1 MKRREDGRYC
11 KQILVG
17 YKPDGTKKMK
27 TVYGK
32 TIKEV
37 EHKANEV
44 YRQIELGVNVSEKLT
59 VAQWADIWLK
69 TFKIDVANNTYE
81 RYAGIVRNQINPTLG
96 EILLTNVKLNIL
108 KKLINDMSDKYA
120 PATVKKTKD
129 VLHQIFKQAVRS
141 QYIPINPAENIV
153 TPKFYQ
159 QDRETIPAAHIK
171 NIVEFC
177 KDYKH
182 GAFIMTLLYT
192 GLRRGEILALQVK
205 DIDFGDGQI
214 SVNKAVEFLGNSP
227 NIKVPKT
234 PKSIRTIPILSPL
247 VPYLERVMAGRDE
260 NDYVFVGHDGNLY
273 TKSSIQ
279 RLFKAFNRDYNQY
292 IANLKTEL
300 DKPVSFTMHQ
310 FRHTFCTMMYD
321 AGVDVKM
328 AQNILGHSSINV
340 TLEIYTHL
348 SQYKNKI
355 NVDKMN
361 TYIENQFKNS
371 RKL

>member
-1 MKRREDGRYC
+1 MKRRTDGRYC
-11 KQILVG
+11 KQVLVG
-17 YKPDGTKKMK
+17 YKPDGTRKMK

-37 EHKANEV
+37 EYKMNEIR
-44 YRQIELGVNVSEKLT
+44 RQIELGVNVSEKLT

-69 TFKIDVANNTYE
+69 TFKTDVANNTYE
-81 RYAGIVRNQINPTLG
+81 RYAGIIRNQINPVLG
-96 EILLTNVKLNIL
+96 DLLLTNVRLNIL
-108 KKLINDMSDKYA
+108 QKLIIDMANEYA

-129 VLHQIFKQAVRS
+129 VLHQMFKQAVCS
-141 QYIPINPAENIV
+141 QYIPLNPAENIV

-159 QDRETIPAAHIK
+159 QNRDAISVEHIK
-171 NIVEFC
+171 TIVEFC
-177 KDYKH
+177 KDYKN

-205 DIDFGDGQI
+205 DIDFVSGQI
-214 SVNKAVEFLGNSP
+214 TVNKAVEFIGNSP

-234 PKSIRTIPILSPL
+234 PKSIRVIPILSPL
-247 VPYLERVMAGRDE
+247 IPYLKKVTDE
-260 NDYVFVGHDGNLY
+260 KSGDDYVFATHDGKIY

-292 IANLKTEL
+292 ISTLQLMGSEDA
-300 DKPVSFTMHQ
+300 VSFTMHQ
-310 FRHTFCTMMYD
+310 FRHTFCTMLYD
-321 AGVDVKM
+321 AGVDMKT

-355 NVDKMN
+355 NLDKMN
-361 TYIENQFKNS
+361 TYIENQIKV
-371 RKL
+371 

>member
-37 EHKANEV
+37 EHNEV

-108 KKLINDMSDKYA
+108 QKLINDMSDKYA

-159 QDRETIPAAHIK
+159 QDRETIPAEHIK

-192 GLRRGEILALQVK
+192 GLRRGEIMALMV
-205 DIDFGDGQI
+205 
-214 SVNKAVEFLGNSP
+214 
-227 NIKVPKT
+227 
-234 PKSIRTIPILSPL
+234 
-247 VPYLERVMAGRDE
+247 
-260 NDYVFVGHDGNLY
+260 
-273 TKSSIQ
+273 
-279 RLFKAFNRDYNQY
+279 
-292 IANLKTEL
+292 
-300 DKPVSFTMHQ
+300 
-310 FRHTFCTMMYD
+310 
-321 AGVDVKM
+321 
-328 AQNILGHSSINV
+328 QNILGHSSINV

-348 SQYKNKI
+348 SRYKNKI

-361 TYIENQFKNS
+361 TYIENQITVS
-371 RKL
+371 LT